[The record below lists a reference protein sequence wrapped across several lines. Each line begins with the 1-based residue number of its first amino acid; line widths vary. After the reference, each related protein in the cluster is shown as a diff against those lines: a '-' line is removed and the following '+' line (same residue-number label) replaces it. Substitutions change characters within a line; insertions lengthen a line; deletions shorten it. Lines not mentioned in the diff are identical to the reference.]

1 MVTTA
6 LVAGA
11 IRHSSRTRPLTLVEV
26 SGAKQAY
33 ADLDEPWRVALDQAW
48 LSWRSGCAGVG
59 AVISDTTGAIVS
71 VGRNRV
77 IEERVEPG
85 VLASTALAHGE
96 MNALA
101 LLPLGPT
108 EDLVLSTTFEP
119 CLMCASAI
127 VQARIPEVRYAA
139 ADPVFDGMHDW
150 FASFP
155 FAEERLPRRSELGG
169 PVGAFCHVL
178 HVSWMAFWI
187 SDGAV
192 IEAHRNLRPRHL
204 EIARQVIRDHNLS
217 EVASEDGDVTDAL
230 EALWQSLVELSGT
243 H

>member
-1 MVTTA
+1 
-6 LVAGA
+6 VA
-11 IRHSSRTRPLTLVEV
+11 V
-26 SGAKQAY
+26 SGARQAY
-33 ADLDEPWRVALDQAW
+33 EELDEPWRIALDQAW
-48 LSWRSGCAGVG
+48 ISWRSGCAGVG
-59 AVISDTTGAIVS
+59 AVISDTAGAIVS
-71 VGRNRV
+71 VGRNRM
-77 IEERVEPG
+77 IEPRTEPG
-85 VLASTALAHGE
+85 VLASTPLAHGE

-127 VQARIPEVRYAA
+127 VQARVPEVRYAA

-155 FAEERLPRRSELGG
+155 FARDRLPRRSELGG

-178 HVSWMAFWI
+178 HVSWVAFWI

-192 IEAHRNLRPRHL
+192 MQAHRNLRPLHL
-204 EIARQVIRDHNLS
+204 DVAQQIAQDHKLS
-217 EVASEDGDVTDAL
+217 IVADQDGGVTDAL
-230 EALWQSLVELSGT
+230 EAMWPSLVELTGFSEQNLSLAPDVAAPTADGCS
-243 H
+243 